1 MTKLKLLLILIAFT
15 FLLYSCSYDSVE
27 NLYPATGDCDTT
39 NISYTN
45 DIWPIIDS
53 NCTSCHSGNAP
64 SGNVNLEN
72 YDQIKAAGING
83 SLLGVIKHESGWS
96 PMPKGT
102 SKLPDCDIM
111 KIETWGNNGYPDN

>member
-1 MTKLKLLLILIAFT
+1 MIKIKLLFILITFAFM
-15 FLLYSCSYDSVE
+15 LYSCKYDNIE

-39 NISYTN
+39 NISYAN
-45 DIWPIIDS
+45 DVWPIIGS

-72 YDQIKAAGING
+72 HEQIKAAGING
-83 SLLGVIKHESGWS
+83 SLLGVIKHENGWS

-102 SKLPDCDIM
+102 SKLPDCDIL